1 MRYLTG
7 ILATTAIL
15 IGCLGSQAAPT
26 RGPALSTPE
35 SILAWMNIYHTK
47 PDPFALPAAVKAL
60 SQAGALRDPE
70 NAGVY
75 VGFVAGVLGANPD
88 KAAQLLEKMLPLPG
102 EDQWMVV
109 RAVAYSGLPDWK
121 TMLLEFAD
129 QLPSRRAMID
139 KYVSG
144 ALPTLLDLAPDKD
157 PTAMEK
163 LRRYFSR
170 ESREERRTWS
180 IDLSPELLDT
190 FWGYYFATRGYGP
203 IARIVGMLP
212 WSKDKDHDE
221 KLILGAMAKFTLARN
236 ASRDD
241 VLLRMLKRMAR
252 HQNKDTAPIL
262 KEVIDSAD
270 IADTARI
277 RKEAMA
283 SLENLKR
290 YGPGSKRDIATWGKI
305 GEGAIG
311 LGCVAAAV
319 TGQVAMGLPCV
330 IGGAATSAAVRYLSQ

>member
-1 MRYLTG
+1 MRYFTG
-7 ILATTAIL
+7 FLAATAIL
-15 IGCLGSQAAPT
+15 VGCLGSQAAPT
-26 RGPALSTPE
+26 RGPSSPTPE
-35 SILAWMNIYHTK
+35 AILAWINIYHTK

-75 VGFVAGVLGANPD
+75 VGFVAGVLGANPA

-109 RAVAYSGLPDWK
+109 RAVAYSGLPNWK
-121 TMLLEFAD
+121 NLLQEFAD
-129 QLPSRRAMID
+129 LLPSRRAMID

-144 ALPTLLDLAPDKD
+144 ALPTLFDLAPDKD

-170 ESREERRTWS
+170 EYREERRIWS

-203 IARIVGMLP
+203 IARIIGMLP

-221 KLILGAMAKFTLARN
+221 KLVLGAMAKFTLARN

-241 VLLRMLKRMAR
+241 KLLRMLKRMAR
-252 HQNKDTAPIL
+252 HQNKETAPIL

-270 IADTARI
+270 IADTGRI

-290 YGPGSKRDIATWGKI
+290 YGPGSKREIATWGKI